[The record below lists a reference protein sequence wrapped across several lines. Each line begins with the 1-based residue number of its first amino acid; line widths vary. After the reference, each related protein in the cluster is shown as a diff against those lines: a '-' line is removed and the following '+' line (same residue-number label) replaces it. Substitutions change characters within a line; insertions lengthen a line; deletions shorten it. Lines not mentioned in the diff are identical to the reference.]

1 MPRKMQ
7 GMNNK
12 VTSKGPLI
20 SDGLDVSPCHQ
31 HFNTLSRDAVPP
43 RILIDS
49 VVVDTTAGQRSEDVK
64 GLRDVGMK
72 VA

>member
-20 SDGLDVSPCHQ
+20 SNGLDVSPCHQ
-31 HFNTLSRDAVPP
+31 CFNPLSLDGVPL
-43 RILIDS
+43 RSRSLIDS
-49 VVVDTTAGQRSEDVK
+49 IVVDTTAGK
-64 GLRDVGMK
+64 GVRMSKD
-72 VA
+72 